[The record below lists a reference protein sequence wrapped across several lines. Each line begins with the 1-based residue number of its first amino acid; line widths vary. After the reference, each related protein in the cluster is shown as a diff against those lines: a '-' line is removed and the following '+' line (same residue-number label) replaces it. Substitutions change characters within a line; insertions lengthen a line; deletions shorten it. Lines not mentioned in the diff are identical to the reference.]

1 MFDMKKN
8 YLAPNTEVID
18 IEFEDALLAG
28 TTPTGFNDGDG
39 APIGGVITD
48 EE

>member
-18 IEFEDALLAG
+18 IEFEDALLVG
-28 TTPTGFNDGDG
+28 TNPGFSDGDG
-39 APIGGVITD
+39 APIGGKLPDD
-48 EE
+48 EG